1 MNLSDYYNTYT
12 KQGTVLDGLNLRI
25 THGDID
31 GLHLVFARNGGTHTF
46 TVDRLINSGD
56 WRYAYLRND
65 KELAAIVQDVDLP
78 PLTSKIYP
86 CEVVFCALKDAVIY
100 CSPIPDDMSTDEWHS
115 AITFYEHVSRNGI
128 GPDAS
133 VSDLVVL
140 IALILL
146 MNRKPHL
153 VRKSLPGVDND
164 VHRFLVQQCRRG
176 LSILERCLP
185 LESFPY

>member
-1 MNLSDYYNTYT
+1 VNLSDYYNSYI
-12 KQGTVLDGLNLRI
+12 KQGTVLDGSNLRI
-25 THGDID
+25 IHGDID
-31 GLHLVFARNGGTHTF
+31 GLHLVFARDGGTHNI
-46 TVDRLINSGD
+46 TVDRLIKTGD

-65 KELAAIVQDVDLP
+65 KELAAIVEDVDLP
-78 PLTSKIYP
+78 PLTSKVYP
-86 CEVVFCALKDAVIY
+86 CEVVFGAVDSAVIF

-115 AITFYEHVSRNGI
+115 AITFYEHVSRRGI

-133 VSDLVVL
+133 VVVL

-153 VRKSLPGVDND
+153 VRKSLPGVNND
-164 VHRFLVQQCRRG
+164 IHQFLSQQYQRG
-176 LSILERCLP
+176 LSVLERCLP